1 MADGISVV
9 SVDGRRQRGERTR
22 QAIIEAALSLQEEG
36 VLVPTAQQISD
47 RAGVLIRSFFR
58 HFEDMET
65 LFKAAD
71 DQLRDSYE
79 ALFIGGDRDGFL
91 EERVNR
97 AVERRSAAFEK
108 LKNIFLG
115 TKAQLWRY
123 EMLRKNYARNQ
134 RGLRKD
140 LEAWLPEL
148 TGLPEVEC
156 ESIHANDVIETALI
170 QRATV
175 TTWKSIWFW
184 IFAFY
189 MGYFWA
195 VFMIIGQWNG
205 MDNPNAQILIYVIGG
220 LGFGFLMSA
229 SVKGDIYVNKDHYDL
244 TRPINKIQMMWPF
257 ILFGLAVAHL
267 IAGLVSHGDT
277 LFIYNLVLF
286 SGLSPLY
293 VRPKGK
299 GLLLGWTKL
308 LGFLIIIGI
317 LLVKRLSYN
326 S

>member
-1 MADGISVV
+1 MGVQTSTVSVYTNRFKGYMPQSEGLMADSNAVV

-47 RAGVLIRSFFR
+47 RSGVLIRSFFR
-58 HFEDMET
+58 HFDDMET

-79 ALFIGGDRDGFL
+79 ALFMGGDRDGFL

-97 AVERRSAAFEK
+97 AVEQRSAAFEQ

-148 TGLPEVEC
+148 KGLQEVEC
-156 ESIHANDVIETALI
+156 ESVHAIASFE
-170 QRATV
+170 
-175 TTWKSIWFW
+175 
-184 IFAFY
+184 
-189 MGYFWA
+189 M
-195 VFMIIGQWNG
+195 WNRLRSE
-205 MDNPNAQILIYVIGG
+205 Q
-220 LGFGFLMSA
+220 
-229 SVKGDIYVNKDHYDL
+229 
-244 TRPINKIQMMWPF
+244 
-257 ILFGLAVAHL
+257 
-267 IAGLVSHGDT
+267 
-277 LFIYNLVLF
+277 
-286 SGLSPLY
+286 GLSEKASISVVQSMLI
-293 VRPKGK
+293 R
-299 GLLLGWTKL
+299 LL
-308 LGFLIIIGI
+308 
-317 LLVKRLSYN
+317 S
-326 S
+326 SD

>member
-1 MADGISVV
+1 MADGITVV

-97 AVERRSAAFEK
+97 AVERRSAAFGK

-148 TGLPEVEC
+148 TGLPEVER
-156 ESIHANDVIETALI
+156 ESIHAIASFEMWNRLRSEQGLSETASISVVKSTLI
-170 QRATV
+170 
-175 TTWKSIWFW
+175 S
-184 IFAFY
+184 
-189 MGYFWA
+189 
-195 VFMIIGQWNG
+195 
-205 MDNPNAQILIYVIGG
+205 L
-220 LGFGFLMSA
+220 
-229 SVKGDIYVNKDHYDL
+229 
-244 TRPINKIQMMWPF
+244 
-257 ILFGLAVAHL
+257 
-267 IAGLVSHGDT
+267 
-277 LFIYNLVLF
+277 
-286 SGLSPLY
+286 LS
-293 VRPKGK
+293 
-299 GLLLGWTKL
+299 
-308 LGFLIIIGI
+308 
-317 LLVKRLSYN
+317 SD
-326 S
+326 

>member
-1 MADGISVV
+1 MAGSNQGISI
-9 SVDGRRQRGERTR
+9 DGRRQRGERTR
-22 QAIIEAALSLQEEG
+22 LAIIDAALSLQEEG
-36 VLVPTAQQISD
+36 ILVPTAQQISD
-47 RAGVLIRSFFR
+47 RSGVLIRSFFR
-58 HFEDMET
+58 HFDDMET

-156 ESIHANDVIETALI
+156 ESIHAIASFEMWNRLRSEQGLSETASISVVKSTLI
-170 QRATV
+170 
-175 TTWKSIWFW
+175 S
-184 IFAFY
+184 
-189 MGYFWA
+189 
-195 VFMIIGQWNG
+195 
-205 MDNPNAQILIYVIGG
+205 L
-220 LGFGFLMSA
+220 
-229 SVKGDIYVNKDHYDL
+229 
-244 TRPINKIQMMWPF
+244 
-257 ILFGLAVAHL
+257 
-267 IAGLVSHGDT
+267 
-277 LFIYNLVLF
+277 
-286 SGLSPLY
+286 LS
-293 VRPKGK
+293 
-299 GLLLGWTKL
+299 
-308 LGFLIIIGI
+308 
-317 LLVKRLSYN
+317 SD
-326 S
+326 

>member
-108 LKNIFLG
+108 LKNLFLG

-156 ESIHANDVIETALI
+156 ESIHAIASFEMWNRLRSEQSLSETASISVVKSTLI
-170 QRATV
+170 
-175 TTWKSIWFW
+175 
-184 IFAFY
+184 
-189 MGYFWA
+189 
-195 VFMIIGQWNG
+195 
-205 MDNPNAQILIYVIGG
+205 
-220 LGFGFLMSA
+220 
-229 SVKGDIYVNKDHYDL
+229 
-244 TRPINKIQMMWPF
+244 
-257 ILFGLAVAHL
+257 
-267 IAGLVSHGDT
+267 T
-277 LFIYNLVLF
+277 L
-286 SGLSPLY
+286 LS
-293 VRPKGK
+293 
-299 GLLLGWTKL
+299 
-308 LGFLIIIGI
+308 
-317 LLVKRLSYN
+317 SD
-326 S
+326 

>member
-1 MADGISVV
+1 MAESDAVV

-91 EERVNR
+91 EERINR

-108 LKNIFLG
+108 LKNLFLS

-134 RGLRKD
+134 RGLSKD

-148 TGLPEVEC
+148 TGLPEVER
-156 ESIHANDVIETALI
+156 ESIHAIASFEMWNRLRSEQGLSETASISVVKSTLI
-170 QRATV
+170 
-175 TTWKSIWFW
+175 S
-184 IFAFY
+184 
-189 MGYFWA
+189 
-195 VFMIIGQWNG
+195 
-205 MDNPNAQILIYVIGG
+205 L
-220 LGFGFLMSA
+220 
-229 SVKGDIYVNKDHYDL
+229 
-244 TRPINKIQMMWPF
+244 
-257 ILFGLAVAHL
+257 
-267 IAGLVSHGDT
+267 
-277 LFIYNLVLF
+277 
-286 SGLSPLY
+286 LS
-293 VRPKGK
+293 
-299 GLLLGWTKL
+299 
-308 LGFLIIIGI
+308 
-317 LLVKRLSYN
+317 SD
-326 S
+326 

>member
-91 EERVNR
+91 EERINR

-156 ESIHANDVIETALI
+156 ESIHAIASFEMWNRLRSEQGLSETASISVVKSTLI
-170 QRATV
+170 
-175 TTWKSIWFW
+175 S
-184 IFAFY
+184 
-189 MGYFWA
+189 
-195 VFMIIGQWNG
+195 
-205 MDNPNAQILIYVIGG
+205 L
-220 LGFGFLMSA
+220 
-229 SVKGDIYVNKDHYDL
+229 
-244 TRPINKIQMMWPF
+244 
-257 ILFGLAVAHL
+257 
-267 IAGLVSHGDT
+267 
-277 LFIYNLVLF
+277 
-286 SGLSPLY
+286 LS
-293 VRPKGK
+293 
-299 GLLLGWTKL
+299 
-308 LGFLIIIGI
+308 
-317 LLVKRLSYN
+317 SD
-326 S
+326 

>member
-1 MADGISVV
+1 MADGITVV

-47 RAGVLIRSFFR
+47 RSGVLIRSFFR
-58 HFEDMET
+58 HFDDMET

-97 AVERRSAAFEK
+97 AVEQRSAAFEQ

-148 TGLPEVEC
+148 KGLPEVEC
-156 ESIHANDVIETALI
+156 ESVHAIASFE
-170 QRATV
+170 
-175 TTWKSIWFW
+175 
-184 IFAFY
+184 
-189 MGYFWA
+189 M
-195 VFMIIGQWNG
+195 WNRLRSE
-205 MDNPNAQILIYVIGG
+205 Q
-220 LGFGFLMSA
+220 
-229 SVKGDIYVNKDHYDL
+229 
-244 TRPINKIQMMWPF
+244 
-257 ILFGLAVAHL
+257 
-267 IAGLVSHGDT
+267 
-277 LFIYNLVLF
+277 
-286 SGLSPLY
+286 GLSEKASISVVQSTLI
-293 VRPKGK
+293 R
-299 GLLLGWTKL
+299 LL
-308 LGFLIIIGI
+308 
-317 LLVKRLSYN
+317 S
-326 S
+326 SD

>member
-1 MADGISVV
+1 MADGITVV

-91 EERVNR
+91 EERINR

-108 LKNIFLG
+108 LKNLFLG

-148 TGLPEVEC
+148 TGLPEVER
-156 ESIHANDVIETALI
+156 ESIHAIASFEMWNRLRSEQGLSETASISVVKSTLI
-170 QRATV
+170 
-175 TTWKSIWFW
+175 S
-184 IFAFY
+184 
-189 MGYFWA
+189 
-195 VFMIIGQWNG
+195 
-205 MDNPNAQILIYVIGG
+205 L
-220 LGFGFLMSA
+220 
-229 SVKGDIYVNKDHYDL
+229 
-244 TRPINKIQMMWPF
+244 
-257 ILFGLAVAHL
+257 
-267 IAGLVSHGDT
+267 
-277 LFIYNLVLF
+277 
-286 SGLSPLY
+286 LS
-293 VRPKGK
+293 
-299 GLLLGWTKL
+299 
-308 LGFLIIIGI
+308 
-317 LLVKRLSYN
+317 SD
-326 S
+326 

>member
-1 MADGISVV
+1 MGVQTSTVSVYTYGFKGYMPQSEGLMADSNAVV

-47 RAGVLIRSFFR
+47 RSSVLIRSFFR
-58 HFEDMET
+58 HFDDMES

-91 EERVNR
+91 EGRVNR
-97 AVERRSAAFEK
+97 AVEQRSAAFEK

-148 TGLPEVEC
+148 KGLPEVEC
-156 ESIHANDVIETALI
+156 ESVHAIASFE
-170 QRATV
+170 
-175 TTWKSIWFW
+175 
-184 IFAFY
+184 
-189 MGYFWA
+189 M
-195 VFMIIGQWNG
+195 WNRLRSE
-205 MDNPNAQILIYVIGG
+205 Q
-220 LGFGFLMSA
+220 
-229 SVKGDIYVNKDHYDL
+229 
-244 TRPINKIQMMWPF
+244 
-257 ILFGLAVAHL
+257 
-267 IAGLVSHGDT
+267 
-277 LFIYNLVLF
+277 
-286 SGLSPLY
+286 GLSEKASISVVQSTLI
-293 VRPKGK
+293 R
-299 GLLLGWTKL
+299 LL
-308 LGFLIIIGI
+308 
-317 LLVKRLSYN
+317 S
-326 S
+326 SD